1 MGAEKANG
9 GIFVSVD
16 WVTRTVCVIELF
28 DSVMS
33 VVGMSAMILEETC
46 GIYTSFD
53 TQVLLA
59 LAITIFVA
67 IWRHPSKGSI

>member
-1 MGAEKANG
+1 M
-9 GIFVSVD
+9 SVD
-16 WVTRTVCVIELF
+16 WVTRTMPVVELF
-28 DSVMS
+28 DSVMG

-67 IWRHPSKGSI
+67 IWQHLSKGSV

>member
-1 MGAEKANG
+1 M
-9 GIFVSVD
+9 SVD
-16 WVTRTVCVIELF
+16 WVTRTARVVELF
-28 DSVMS
+28 DIVMG

-67 IWRHPSKGSI
+67 IWQHLSKGSV

>member
-1 MGAEKANG
+1 M
-9 GIFVSVD
+9 SVD
-16 WVTRTVCVIELF
+16 WVTRTGCIVELF

-59 LAITIFVA
+59 LTITIFVA
-67 IWRHPSKGSI
+67 IWRHPSKGNI

>member
-1 MGAEKANG
+1 
-9 GIFVSVD
+9 VPV
-16 WVTRTVCVIELF
+16 VELF
-28 DSVMS
+28 DSVMG

-67 IWRHPSKGSI
+67 IWQHLSKGSV